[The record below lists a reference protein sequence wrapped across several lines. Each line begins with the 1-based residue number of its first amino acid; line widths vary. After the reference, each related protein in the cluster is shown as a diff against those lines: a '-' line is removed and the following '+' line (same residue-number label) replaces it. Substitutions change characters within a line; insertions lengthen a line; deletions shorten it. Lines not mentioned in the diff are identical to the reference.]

1 MGRPRPGD
9 RRHAAPRSAGVGPR
23 SAAWPLLS
31 AGVGP
36 LRRVAAPFGRG
47 RPAPRLLSAGSARSA
62 PPFRRVPLRGTAHG
76 SPGARPG
83 RAARDSHDRACSPT
97 IFAGAAGFGP
107 PATLPKA
114 ARPASGSP
122 GERLVETPGAG
133 PRAAPSWCR
142 CAGKR
147 CRGPGHSLPWPRAFP
162 AVAPSI
168 PCRGPGQSPPW
179 PRAITA
185 VAPGNHRRGPGNRPD
200 SRQASRMPPVPAAAT
215 RYAASNRRPTA
226 RAAGHS
232 HGGRPEPGRRDPP
245 GCRRTPAGVPVRHRA
260 GIWPPAPPARL
271 RSWRAR
277 LRPRGPGQ
285 RPLRDCLIPRPAT
298 PGCSA
303 SAARTPAGPRAR
315 GPRRDRAPSPSRTCR
330 S

>member
-9 RRHAAPRSAGVGPR
+9 RRHAAPRSAGR
-23 SAAWPLLS
+23 H
-31 AGVGP
+31 P

-47 RPAPRLLSAGSARSA
+47 RPAPRLHSAGVGPLRASIPPGSARSA
-62 PPFRRVPLRGTAHG
+62 PPFRRMPLRGTAHG

-162 AVAPSI
+162 AVAP
-168 PCRGPGQSPPW
+168 
-179 PRAITA
+179 
-185 VAPGNHRRGPGNRPD
+185 GNHRRGPGQ
-200 SRQASRMPPVPAAAT
+200 SAGFPPGVAYAT
-215 RYAASNRRPTA
+215 RS
-226 RAAGHS
+226 
-232 HGGRPEPGRRDPP
+232 GRRDP
-245 GCRRTPAGVPVRHRA
+245 
-260 GIWPPAPPARL
+260 L
-271 RSWRAR
+271 RSLEPATH
-277 LRPRGPGQ
+277 GPSS
-285 RPLRDCLIPRPAT
+285 RPLARRMTGTRPSRSARVPPDSGGRPSATPCGNMATCTAGQAQVLAGQAQAARARPAT
-298 PGCSA
+298 APRLPHPPASHSRMFSVSRPNPGGTSCARPQAGSSA
-303 SAARTPAGPRAR
+303 QPQ
-315 GPRRDRAPSPSRTCR
+315 
-330 S
+330 